1 MADMMKY
8 AKGLATASALALMLA
23 GTAAAAPAMP
33 YPQKDGDITRGELKR
48 FDGYLDKHPEVTEQL
63 RKHPGLVNNQD
74 YMEKH
79 PELREFMKNHPE
91 VREELK
97 SNPRAFMKRENKFD
111 RREGSGPRPVPLASV
126 TRKH

>member
-1 MADMMKY
+1 MAGMMKY
-8 AKGLATASALALMLA
+8 ATSVVAASALVLVLTGM
-23 GTAAAAPAMP
+23 AAAIPGMP
-33 YPQKDGDITRGELKR
+33 YPQKDGDITRGEVKR
-48 FDGYLDKHPEVTEQL
+48 FDHYLDQHPEVTEQL

-97 SNPRAFMKRENKFD
+97 SNPRAFMKRENRYD
-111 RREGSGPRPVPLASV
+111 RHENSKPRPLPAARVGG
-126 TRKH
+126 KH